1 VNVTNGRKAAFPHHV
16 MEGSYLLTS
25 YSLLYFYPAISN
37 KMVSSE
43 NDMVNADMVK
53 RPLEFPQRRLK
64 EILFVKE
71 NKSIF
76 HSAISYNPPN

>member
-16 MEGSYLLTS
+16 IEGRCLLTT
-25 YSLLYFYPAISN
+25 YSLLHFYPEINN
-37 KMVSSE
+37 KMVSSG
-43 NDMVNADMVK
+43 NNMVNTDMVK

-71 NKSIF
+71 NESIF
-76 HSAISYNPPN
+76 HNAISYDPPN